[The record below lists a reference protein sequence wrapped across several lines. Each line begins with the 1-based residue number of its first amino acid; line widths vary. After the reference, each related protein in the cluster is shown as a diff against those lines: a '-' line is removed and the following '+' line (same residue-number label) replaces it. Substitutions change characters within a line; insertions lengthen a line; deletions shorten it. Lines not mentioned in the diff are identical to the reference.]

1 MYTAHVL
8 ISDHPY
14 GAHMLVSQKFILPQK
29 KKRYES
35 IKRIDSNFSDGRAA
49 QSALSTVITVAGILG
64 QVLGQ
69 TFQTMISFHCR
80 KNIGSLFG
88 R

>member
-1 MYTAHVL
+1 MYAAHDL

-29 KKRYES
+29 KRYES
-35 IKRIDSNFSDGRAA
+35 IKRIDSKFSDGRAA
-49 QSALSTVITVAGILG
+49 QSALSTVITVAGILV

-69 TFQTMISFHCR
+69 TFQTMIRFHCR
-80 KNIGSLFG
+80 KNIVSLFC

>member
-1 MYTAHVL
+1 MYTAHDL

-35 IKRIDSNFSDGRAA
+35 IKRIDSKFSDGRAA
-49 QSALSTVITVAGILG
+49 VCLKHRHYSSRNFSTSVGTN
-64 QVLGQ
+64 
-69 TFQTMISFHCR
+69 FPNNDSFP
-80 KNIGSLFG
+80 L
-88 R
+88 